1 MPAKFMASM
10 GVAACACIGSVH
22 AGPVVHLRFDNA
34 SSLGA
39 DSSGNGNHAAVIGSV
54 GYDAGGITGGSLD
67 LRNTAAVLRWTGE
80 ANPVEDLL
88 DGDFTFSLWINTTQV
103 FGSDASWAFQGAG
116 IVYADVSGSPSGP
129 ELDCTPL
136 ALAGSRLTGLAGNDG
151 IGDLRSTSVVNT
163 GQWVHVVVRR
173 TVGVTFDLFVNG
185 VMESSVPTINHADLS
200 ALDALVLGGNT
211 LDNRYFDGRIDEFQ
225 GYEGALSDE
234 QVLFLFNNPGAAATC
249 AADYNGE
256 GDEGDILDFLDFM
269 DDFGSCF
276 GEPLPCGS
284 FGTVDLNGDT
294 VVDVLDFLDF
304 LDAFGRGC

>member
-10 GVAACACIGSVH
+10 GVAACACFGAAAS
-22 AGPVVHLRFDNA
+22 GPVVHLQFDNA
-34 SSLGA
+34 SDLGL
-39 DSSGNGNHAAVIGSV
+39 DTSGNGNHASLLNAPL
-54 GYDAGGITGGSLD
+54 YDSGGITGGALD
-67 LRNTAAVLRWTGE
+67 LRGRPAYLLWLGE
-80 ANPVEDLL
+80 ANPVEDLI
-88 DGDFTFSLWINTTQV
+88 DGDFTFSIWINTTQV
-103 FGSDASWAFQGAG
+103 FGSDGAWAFQGAG
-116 IVYADVSGSPSGP
+116 IIYADVSGTPIGIES
-129 ELDCTPL
+129 DCTPL

-173 TVGVTFDLFVNG
+173 RVGETVDMFVNG
-185 VMESSVPTINHADLS
+185 VMESSVATSSHVDLS